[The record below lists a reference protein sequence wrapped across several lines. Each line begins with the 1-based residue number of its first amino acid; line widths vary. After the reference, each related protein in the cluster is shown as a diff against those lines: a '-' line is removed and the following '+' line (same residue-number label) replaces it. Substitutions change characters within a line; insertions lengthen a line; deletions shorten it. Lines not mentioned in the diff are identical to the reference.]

1 MALVSFDIFEYIH
14 DSRQAHG
21 LRAQDYTRYR
31 RFCAHH
37 LRTVRKAAKLPQGS
51 TAGFSK
57 LNVTSENAS
66 STLHVEVQ
74 LLQAERAWAYAMDLR
89 ELHSRTEEPRQRQ
102 HVVQRLKAAVKA
114 AHTLAAIAPGFC
126 DARTAL
132 AAAAYWLQMQS
143 QLRFELQQWE
153 AALDSAALARVITDR
168 LAQAGSSHFALAHAM
183 LEALDPIVRLAAYQM
198 RVSGAQHATPA
209 AIAVQWYDS
218 NMKGA
223 EDRVSATI
231 PEYADISAAL
241 DKLSAPTGESVAFA
255 NELHWRGGAVSFASQ
270 ELAAQVDRAQGLLK
284 AASGDNSDSLDEMV
298 AAYRKVGKIARRCH
312 AESAV
317 AAQKSQTAALDA
329 LLSAYAAVQLY
340 SVCVLSA
347 IDVTQL
353 FNEAQS
359 IAHTCGATANSADAL
374 LGWLAGPCA
383 GSPLSDDKNAPRQPG
398 LAQVVVCYDKIRQ
411 RLTALQH
418 SVTEMEAKLLPAV
431 RREIRTQQIADEAV
445 AAEAYYTCLRNYYSA
460 LLHASPACAQYV
472 DSLALLDMVVTE
484 NVPHAT
490 ALTAQLAKRDLPP
503 SEATDTE
510 PWLRNLA
517 PSPDKIAQASE
528 AAETALPVVRGL
540 CVGASENTKAWV
552 HSPASR
558 LNLVANTLASKSASV
573 PQRVPHLVDFTA
585 DFAVVPIK
593 PLFYD
598 LAAPAIDFDMSAINA
613 QADKQGTSKLGSI
626 IGSLWGSR

>member
-153 AALDSAALARVITDR
+153 AALDSAALAWVITDR

-255 NELHWRGGAVSFASQ
+255 NELHWRGGTVSFASQ

-353 FNEAQS
+353 FNEAQ
-359 IAHTCGATANSADAL
+359 
-374 LGWLAGPCA
+374 
-383 GSPLSDDKNAPRQPG
+383 
-398 LAQVVVCYDKIRQ
+398 
-411 RLTALQH
+411 
-418 SVTEMEAKLLPAV
+418 
-431 RREIRTQQIADEAV
+431 
-445 AAEAYYTCLRNYYSA
+445 
-460 LLHASPACAQYV
+460 
-472 DSLALLDMVVTE
+472 
-484 NVPHAT
+484 
-490 ALTAQLAKRDLPP
+490 
-503 SEATDTE
+503 
-510 PWLRNLA
+510 
-517 PSPDKIAQASE
+517 
-528 AAETALPVVRGL
+528 
-540 CVGASENTKAWV
+540 
-552 HSPASR
+552 
-558 LNLVANTLASKSASV
+558 
-573 PQRVPHLVDFTA
+573 
-585 DFAVVPIK
+585 
-593 PLFYD
+593 
-598 LAAPAIDFDMSAINA
+598 
-613 QADKQGTSKLGSI
+613 
-626 IGSLWGSR
+626 